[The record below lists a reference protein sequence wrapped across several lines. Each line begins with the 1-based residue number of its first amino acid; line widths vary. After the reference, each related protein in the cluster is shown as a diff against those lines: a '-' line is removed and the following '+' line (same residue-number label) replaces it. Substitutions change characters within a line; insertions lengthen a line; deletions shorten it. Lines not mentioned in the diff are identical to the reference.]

1 MKIKYIL
8 AVLAAKILF
17 VSAVIASV
25 SDGVFEAKTR
35 TTIAHWSDESDV
47 DICELAGGDTNI
59 LIEAGNLAVFSV
71 AHNGLG
77 TALLINSTAPL
88 TVGLTTASPDTGVGS
103 LRLEPSIKIE
113 TLPPVVL
120 IPDAIIDDFTS
131 LTFTDFIETKADTN
145 DMRIGNGTIKTRQ
158 ISFTTGDPILGDDL
172 FTRLAVNGTPDFM
185 AYENV
190 SLNDVDVAAIPEA
203 FPISLLGLG
212 VLALLLRRHR

>member
-1 MKIKYIL
+1 M
-8 AVLAAKILF
+8 
-17 VSAVIASV
+17 
-25 SDGVFEAKTR
+25 
-35 TTIAHWSDESDV
+35 
-47 DICELAGGDTNI
+47 
-59 LIEAGNLAVFSV
+59 

-88 TVGLTTASPDTGVGS
+88 TVDLTKASSDYGVGA
-103 LRLEPSIKIE
+103 LRHEPSIKIE

-172 FTRLAVNGTPDFM
+172 FTRLAVNGTPYFM

-190 SLNDVDVAAIPEA
+190 SLNDVDVAAVPEA